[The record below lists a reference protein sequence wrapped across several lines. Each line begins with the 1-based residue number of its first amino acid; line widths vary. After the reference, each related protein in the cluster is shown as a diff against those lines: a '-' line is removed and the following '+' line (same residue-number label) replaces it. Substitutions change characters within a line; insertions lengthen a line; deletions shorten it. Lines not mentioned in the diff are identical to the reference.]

1 MYSQGSIECLKNSKS
16 LFRVARMSL
25 QQKYFGIAQSL
36 TVTAIEEAG
45 KAIILELANLNYF
58 EKEVVKNSMYDH
70 RPKKLLFLAIEKG
83 LLFVEQLDRRQ
94 HESVIDRS
102 LIQELE
108 NTLKHSLNDLEK
120 ETKRILCA
128 S

>member
-1 MYSQGSIECLKNSKS
+1 M
-16 LFRVARMSL
+16 
-25 QQKYFGIAQSL
+25 
-36 TVTAIEEAG
+36 
-45 KAIILELANLNYF
+45 
-58 EKEVVKNSMYDH
+58 
-70 RPKKLLFLAIEKG
+70 AIEKG

-128 S
+128 SRFLRDYQQSPPDAIRNNLTIFKDNLGNFSLSYDEA